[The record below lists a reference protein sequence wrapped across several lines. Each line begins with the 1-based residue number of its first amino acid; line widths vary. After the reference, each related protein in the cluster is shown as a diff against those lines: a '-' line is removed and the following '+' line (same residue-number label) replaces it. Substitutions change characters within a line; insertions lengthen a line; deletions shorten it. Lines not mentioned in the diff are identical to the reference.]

1 MPRTCYGAGAVR
13 EHELAFGTSRFLSQE
28 AFVGYKASLGAYF
41 LFWAVYWP
49 KFEGFSRQAIHQ
61 LTFWTWDVCTGYF
74 LVSTATAFMCLRAME
89 RYGGT
94 AAATALGR
102 TLSMHELVRTLPMR
116 EQRSGNSTVNSTA
129 PSAVMAPS
137 TTIPSAMTAAVA
149 AGAAAASGAAVAAGG
164 TVPDGNVQPPVPRG
178 LRWLQLVLWNIAC
191 IASLLVTFVWATED
205 YVRQV
210 RQGVKNFDVQAHGL
224 VAFFMLVDQ
233 LLIADTYKLGH
244 MIFTQIYGLVYLA
257 FSVFWF
263 YKGPEDEK
271 YLYEDTLDWDQNRL
285 QACLSGGVAVGV
297 LVPIAGVLHLGLFRL
312 REALYRRV
320 RDKEIATLKLEHSL
334 GTEDASRHSL
344 RVAASSEPL

>member
-1 MPRTCYGAGAVR
+1 
-13 EHELAFGTSRFLSQE
+13 
-28 AFVGYKASLGAYF
+28 
-41 LFWAVYWP
+41 
-49 KFEGFSRQAIHQ
+49 
-61 LTFWTWDVCTGYF
+61 
-74 LVSTATAFMCLRAME
+74 MCLRAME
-89 RYGGT
+89 RYGGN

-116 EQRSGNSTVNSTA
+116 EQRSGNGTVNSTA
-129 PSAVMAPS
+129 PSAAMAPS
-137 TTIPSAMTAAVA
+137 STIPSAMTAAA
-149 AGAAAASGAAVAAGG
+149 AAAAAAASGTAVAAGG
-164 TVPDGNVQPPVPRG
+164 MVLDGNVQPPVPRG

-257 FSVFWF
+257 FSVVWF
-263 YKGPEDEK
+263 YNGPEDEK
-271 YLYEDTLDWDQNRL
+271 YLYEDTLDWDENRL

-297 LVPIAGVLHLGLFRL
+297 LVPIAGLLHLGVFRL

-320 RDKEIATLKLEHSL
+320 RDKEIATLKREHSL
-334 GTEDASRHSL
+334 ATEGASRHSL
-344 RVAASSEPL
+344 RVAASSVPL